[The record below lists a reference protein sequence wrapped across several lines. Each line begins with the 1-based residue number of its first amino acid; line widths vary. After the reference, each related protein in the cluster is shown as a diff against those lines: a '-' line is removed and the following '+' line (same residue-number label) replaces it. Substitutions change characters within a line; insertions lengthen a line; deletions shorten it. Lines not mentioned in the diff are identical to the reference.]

1 MDKEQ
6 IKSQRILERY
16 LSGELL
22 VREAREFERF
32 CFTHPEVL
40 NSLPVPARI
49 KERLLRGASA
59 VDTSPAAEVPPSA
72 LARSASSATQAHSDD
87 TDDEESHAPKS
98 RRTQTLLR
106 LLGGALAVAV
116 LVGGWLAWRNQAQQQ
131 QIKSLRV
138 QVAAVSVRPPARV
151 QLVRLAPGA
160 ARPTT
165 ADYAVDLREPQLLD
179 LRIDV
184 SGTTFTS
191 FELTIDKVDQA
202 RIVEI
207 KRIASDSN
215 KEVRLELNS
224 SAYGAGEYTIELKG
238 YDWRGN
244 TTPVGWLLLAMH

>member
-59 VDTSPAAEVPPSA
+59 VDTSPAAEVPLSA
-72 LARSASSATQAHSDD
+72 PVRSASSATPANDQDM
-87 TDDEESHAPKS
+87 DDEESGATS
-98 RRTQTLLR
+98 QRTRTLLR

-138 QVAAVSVRPPARV
+138 QVAAVNVRPPAKV
-151 QLVRLAPGA
+151 QLVRLAPAA

-184 SGTTFTS
+184 SGTQFTS